1 MIGTIVNSLAI
12 AIGGLIGILLKKWIK
27 EEYSSRVLK
36 VIGLSVLAI
45 SIVGIVKAMI
55 TINYD
60 LSLSTHFELLI
71 IILIATGTLI
81 GEVLKI
87 DDGLNKLGLKIEQK
101 LIKNSKEEGTFAKG
115 FISASLVACVGA
127 MALVGSINDALG
139 DPSMLYIKSVIDFVT
154 MMIFASSMGW
164 GVVFSSITVFV
175 YQGIITLLGFALGNF
190 LPQEFILAFSALGY
204 TMIMAI
210 AFNFVTDSKIKVAN
224 MLPAVLLLIIY
235 FIIKSYFL

>member
-36 VIGLSVLAI
+36 VIGLSILAI

-101 LIKNSKEEGTFAKG
+101 LIKNSKEEGT
-115 FISASLVACVGA
+115 SAY
-127 MALVGSINDALG
+127 
-139 DPSMLYIKSVIDFVT
+139 YIKEQVH
-154 MMIFASSMGW
+154 
-164 GVVFSSITVFV
+164 
-175 YQGIITLLGFALGNF
+175 Q
-190 LPQEFILAFSALGY
+190 
-204 TMIMAI
+204 
-210 AFNFVTDSKIKVAN
+210 
-224 MLPAVLLLIIY
+224 
-235 FIIKSYFL
+235 